1 MNERKKHQVIKALIL
16 ICVAALVIAA
26 NADREVAADDKAVS
40 FNRDI
45 RPIFSDTCY
54 RCHGPDRNA
63 RKAGLRLDIREE
75 ALKKTKSGVIPI
87 VPGNPEES
95 EIVRRIFSN
104 DEFEQMPPK
113 EAHKVLTAQQKE
125 TIKRWVAEG
134 AKYAGHWSYQPVR
147 RPAIPEV
154 SNAKAPI
161 RNPID
166 AFIQERLMR
175 EGLQQSPEADRRT
188 LIRRVSLDLTGLPPT
203 PQEVAAFVN
212 DRSPDAYEK
221 IVDRLL
227 AGEHYAEKQA
237 MHWLDAV
244 RYADTAGFH
253 GDNPLPAWPY
263 RDYVLRAFRDNK
275 PFDEFTREQIAG
287 DLMLSVTPDPK
298 IASAYNRMSRT
309 SAEGGLQPKEYLAK
323 YAADRVRTTSS
334 VWLGVTMGCAEC
346 HDHKFD
352 PILTRDFYSMK
363 AFFADIK
370 ETGLVPDR
378 GRNAFGSK
386 LAMPTERQRRLADEL
401 NRQIAWLKSEL
412 DEKASQL
419 LSRRPQWEKQ
429 VLQSHEAGKLAWQ
442 FQRPT
447 SAKSER
453 GATLKIYNDE
463 SLLVTVYRGG
473 NLITEQIK
481 GDGLVVASG
490 ANPDSE
496 TYTVTFKPGAGEWTA
511 LGVEVVQ
518 DESLPANRLARGADR
533 FVLTE
538 VEAELRQGEGGT
550 EGRRDRGT
558 GRQRDKEAKKAGNS
572 PSVPLSLRPSVPP
585 SPPLPLSF
593 VLATTDGAGQHP
605 ENHAMNAIDGDPKT
619 GWGSSYADGRGSFI
633 ALRFAQKLQTS
644 ADSVITVRL
653 RHDSEIRRATI
664 GRFRIA
670 LSSAEYSWPDHTA
683 KTPRPMNGLPEDVLR
698 ALREPEE
705 KRTEAQRKTLLDF
718 FKWSSPELQPMVARL
733 AKLEAEFDLLD
744 SQIPRVVV
752 TETMTPAETRVLPR
766 GNFLDDSGEV
776 VEPAIPAVFGKLDIA
791 GRRASRLDLANW
803 IASKENPLTARVFV
817 NRMWRQFF
825 GAGLS
830 KALDDLGSQGE
841 WPTHPELLDWLA
853 AEFMHP
859 SDCGLRIAD
868 CGLKMRDWD
877 VKHIIRVI
885 VTSHTY
891 RQSSNPESNPQSAI
905 RNPQSD
911 DPDNRLLAR
920 QNRFRVDAEIV
931 RDIALGVSGLLVEK
945 FGGPSVKPYQPER
958 YLAAL
963 NFPVRDYS
971 EDRGEN
977 LYRRGLY
984 TVWQRTFLHP
994 SLAAFD
1000 APTREECAINRV
1012 NSNTPLQALVLLN
1025 DPIYVEAA
1033 RVFAEKILKQGGQT
1047 VDARIVWAFERAVS
1061 RKPTLPERRRLADL
1075 HAKSLARFRRD
1086 PQSAKDFISAGD
1098 APVAKNMNAARLAA
1112 MTTVARAILN
1122 LHETITRN

>member
-1 MNERKKHQVIKALIL
+1 MNERKKHRIIKTFIL
-16 ICVAALVIAA
+16 ICSALAVIARS
-26 NADREVAADDKAVS
+26 ADRKASADGQTVSFNLS

-45 RPIFSDTCY
+45 RPIFSDTCF
-54 RCHGPDRNA
+54 RCHGPDKNA

-75 ALKKTKSGVIPI
+75 ATKKTKSGVIPI
-87 VPGNPEES
+87 VPGKPEES
-95 EIVRRIFSN
+95 EIIRRIFSN
-104 DEFEQMPPK
+104 DEYELMPPK
-113 EAHKVLTAQQKE
+113 EAHKILTEKQKE

-134 AKYAGHWSYQPVR
+134 AKYEGHWAYQPIA
-147 RPAIPEV
+147 RPTAPEI
-154 SNAKAPI
+154 SNLESRI

-166 AFIQERLMR
+166 AFIQARLAK
-175 EGLQQSPEADRRT
+175 EGLTPSPEADRRT

-203 PQEVAAFVN
+203 PHEVAAFVN
-212 DRSPDAYEK
+212 DKSPDAYEK
-221 IVDRLL
+221 VVDRLL
-227 AGEHYAEKQA
+227 NSPRYAEKQA

-244 RYADTAGFH
+244 RYGDTAGFH

-287 DLMLSVTPDPK
+287 DLMLSATPEQK
-298 IASAYNRMSRT
+298 IASAYNRMNRT

-323 YAADRVRTTSS
+323 YAADRVRTTSA
-334 VWLGVTMGCAEC
+334 VWMGVTMGCAEC

-352 PILTRDFYSMK
+352 PILTKDFYSMK

-386 LAMPTERQRRLADEL
+386 LAMPTEEQKRRSDEL
-401 NRQIAWLKSEL
+401 SRQLAWLRSEL

-419 LSRRPQWEKQ
+419 APRRPEWEKQ
-429 VLQSHEAGKLAWQ
+429 ILQLHEAGKLAWR
-442 FQRPT
+442 FQRPL
-447 SAKSER
+447 SAKSMR

-463 SLLVTVYRGG
+463 SLIVTVYRSG

-490 ANPDSE
+490 ANPDNE
-496 TYTVTFKPGAGEWTA
+496 TYTVTFKPGAGAWTA

-538 VEAELRQGEGGT
+538 AEAEISSG
-550 EGRRDRGT
+550 
-558 GRQRDKEAKKAGNS
+558 AKGAAGK
-572 PSVPLSLRPSVPP
+572 LD
-585 SPPLPLSF
+585 F

-619 GWGSSYADGRGSFI
+619 GWGTSFTDGRGSFI
-633 ALRFAQKLQTS
+633 ALRFAQRLATS
-644 ADSVITVRL
+644 ADSIITVRL
-653 RHDSEIRRATI
+653 RHDSELRRATI

-670 LSSAEYSWPDHTA
+670 LSSAEYPWPDHTA
-683 KTPRPMNGLPEDVLR
+683 KTPKPMNGLPEDVLKG
-698 ALREPEE
+698 LKEPEE
-705 KRTEAQRKTLLDF
+705 KRTEAQRKATLEF
-718 FKWSSPELQPMVARL
+718 FKWSSPELQPLIVKL

-752 TETMTPAETRVLPR
+752 TEAAAPMETRVLPR
-766 GNFLDDSGEV
+766 GNFLDDSGQV
-776 VEPAIPAVFGKLDIA
+776 VEPAIPVVFGKLDVA
-791 GRRASRLDLANW
+791 NRRATRLDLADW
-803 IASKENPLTARVFV
+803 IASPDNPLTARVFV

-830 KALDDLGSQGE
+830 KSLDDLGSQGE

-859 SDCGLRIAD
+859 VECGMRNTE
-868 CGLKMRDWD
+868 CGMKTHDWD
-877 VKHIIRVI
+877 VKHIIRII

-891 RQSSNPESNPQSAI
+891 RQSSIPQSAI
-905 RNPQSD
+905 RNPHSE

-931 RDIALGVSGLLVEK
+931 RDIALSVSGLLVEK

-984 TVWQRTFLHP
+984 TIWQRTFLHP

-1000 APTREECAINRV
+1000 APSREECAVNRV

-1025 DPIYVEAA
+1025 DPIFVEAA
-1033 RVFAEKILKQGGQT
+1033 RVFAENILKHGGPT
-1047 VDARIVWAFERAVS
+1047 VAAQINWAFDRALS
-1061 RKPTLPERRRLADL
+1061 RKPNPAERRTLADL
-1075 HAKSLARFRRD
+1075 HAKSLARFQRD
-1086 PQSAKDFISAGD
+1086 PASAKDFISAGD
-1098 APVAKNMNAARLAA
+1098 APVAKDVNAAKLAA
-1112 MTTVARAILN
+1112 MMTVARTILN